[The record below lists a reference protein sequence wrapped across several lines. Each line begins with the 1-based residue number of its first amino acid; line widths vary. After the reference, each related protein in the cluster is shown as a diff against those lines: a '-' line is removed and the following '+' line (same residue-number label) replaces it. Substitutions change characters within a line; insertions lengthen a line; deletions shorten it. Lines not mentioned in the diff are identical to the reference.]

1 MLISDS
7 LTLSYLSVEWSP
19 LCQSEGKRREERRK
33 EGLGGEKGRDNV
45 CVCVF
50 FFFPEIIIICTGK
63 AITANYYTSD
73 VISKIRSHVI
83 VAITCTFSTIPLHHT
98 VSYQTTKHSVPS
110 L

>member
-1 MLISDS
+1 M
-7 LTLSYLSVEWSP
+7 
-19 LCQSEGKRREERRK
+19 RERGERRGERK
-33 EGLGGEKGRDNV
+33 GWEGEKGRDNV

-50 FFFPEIIIICTGK
+50 FSPEIIIICTGK

-98 VSYQTTKHSVPS
+98 VS
-110 L
+110 